1 MSAEPTIPDIPAG
14 HVLTLDKEDWRCGE
28 QADLTLRVEQLRPD
42 LSRYYDNE
50 WLWVVGEAL
59 GPDGAPR
66 GRMGALVRVAALHAA
81 TA

>member
-1 MSAEPTIPDIPAG
+1 MRAEPTIPDIPAG
-14 HVLTLDKEDWRCGE
+14 RVLTLGKEDWRCGE
-28 QADLTLRVEQLRPD
+28 RPLTLRVEQLRPD

-59 GPDGAPR
+59 GPDGSPH

-81 TA
+81 AS